1 MKKISDGFVRVDRI
15 DLKSLDEQL
24 KKASQQEHH
33 HRWLQQPGHRRAAW
47 DPNLTVVAPEP
58 DRDHECAPYKLRRFR
73 RSRGGSLESRT
84 SKTVIVVTPTYA
96 RTFQALQLT
105 GVMHS
110 LMLVPYDFI

>member
-1 MKKISDGFVRVDRI
+1 MKKSSDGFVRVDRI

-24 KKASQQEHH
+24 ERHLNRVLTLEKSKIMRDFETNSNII
-33 HRWLQQPGHRRAAW
+33 PFT
-47 DPNLTVVAPEP
+47 NLNRNTTTAGSS
-58 DRDHECAPYKLRRFR
+58 
-73 RSRGGSLESRT
+73 SRVIKEQGRQFGVNNL
-84 SKTVIVVTPTYA
+84 KTVIAVTPTYA